1 MPKRVKKAVAIKKQ
15 VGGWKNK
22 SITMPMKNGRPY
34 KKGDKP
40 PYTYQKYNYKVKL
53 SKKNI
58 PPRGGAWVYDTVVL
72 QKEPPKNHI
81 SEMIAVWS
89 VFEVIT
95 PKNRWHYQRRK

>member
-1 MPKRVKKAVAIKKQ
+1 MVKRVKKAVAITKQ
-15 VGGWKNK
+15 VSGWKNK

-53 SKKNI
+53 SKKNSK
-58 PPRGGAWVYDTVVL
+58 GVWLYDNVVL
-72 QKEPPKNHI
+72 QKEPPNNHI
-81 SEMIAVWS
+81 SEMIAAWS

-95 PKNRWHYQRRK
+95 PKNRFIYQRRK